1 MSKFDIQDQELFDMF
16 EARRKREQEEKQ
28 RIVDAE
34 YADIVTI
41 EDAAMKRVQ
50 VVKLAS
56 GVAGRAS
63 MGLVFIG
70 AITRGWTEPAFGIA
84 CAAVCFLWA
93 WVFARRQGHGN
104 G

>member
-1 MSKFDIQDQELFDMF
+1 MNKFDMQDQELFNMF

-28 RIVDAE
+28 RIIDAE
-34 YADIVTI
+34 YAECVTV
-41 EDAAMKRVQ
+41 EEAGEERVQ
-50 VVKLAS
+50 GLKLAS

-63 MGLVFIG
+63 AGLVFIG

-93 WVFARRQGHGN
+93 WVFARR
-104 G
+104 